1 MNKSTHDCPIT
12 LEEAH
17 DLRVDEGA
25 GDYVVES
32 LMLSFDSLVNVYKC
46 SIGQSLKAR

>member
-1 MNKSTHDCPIT
+1 MNKSTHDCLIT

-17 DLRVDEGA
+17 DLRVDEGV
-25 GDYVVES
+25 GDVITS